1 MAITQAQHI
10 LKNGQT
16 CVKWAKKG
24 GYVQVWQRNTEFWP
38 FMCPYLQRI
47 GVIGLVVTGMAI
59 NGARQAE
66 KINGPQPGVADRWYS
81 NNDLELS
88 QVHVTLLGKSLVQ
101 GKGFVKGVAG
111 LSLLGNLEVIP
122 HQLLVVR
129 VNTVLNYTL
138 GTLGG

>member
-1 MAITQAQHI
+1 M
-10 LKNGQT
+10 
-16 CVKWAKKG
+16 
-24 GYVQVWQRNTEFWP
+24 QVWQRNTEFWP